1 MYLDHFSLKEHPFNV
16 TPDPRFLFFTA
27 RHQDAMDQLLYGI
40 AERKGFLVLTGEVG
54 SGKTTLCR
62 ALLNRLPAGIRT
74 ALILNPNL
82 SDTQLLRAILQDLGA
97 PPVGRDRLS
106 LMGQLNDFLL
116 AQMRR
121 GDNVAVLLDE
131 AQDLTPAS
139 LEQIRLLSNLET
151 DQRKLLQIVLAGQPE
166 LDRRLGRPE
175 LRQLRQR
182 IMIRC
187 TLQPLDA
194 QEVGAYLEHRLRVA
208 GAPADVGFEEAAVR
222 VIHGASKGIPR
233 LVNKL
238 SDRAMLAAYAA
249 GRRVVFREDARRAHA
264 ELEALL

>member
-1 MYLDHFSLKEHPFNV
+1 MYLEFFGLKEPPFNV

-27 RHQDAMDQLLYGI
+27 RHQEAMENLLYGI

-62 ALLNRLPAGIRT
+62 ALLNRLPAGVRT

-82 SDTQLLRAILQDLGA
+82 SDTQLLRAILEDLGV
-97 PPVGRDRLS
+97 PPTGRDRLA
-106 LMGQLNDFLL
+106 LMSRLNEYLL
-116 AQMRR
+116 ARIR
-121 GDNVAVLLDE
+121 SGENVTVILDE
-131 AQDLTPAS
+131 AQDLTPAL
-139 LEQIRLLSNLET
+139 LEQVRLLSNLET
-151 DQRKLLQIVLAGQPE
+151 DQRKLMQIVLAGQPE
-166 LDRRLGRPE
+166 LDRRLARPE

-187 TLQPLDA
+187 VLQPLDA
-194 QEVGAYLEHRLRVA
+194 DEVRAYVEHRLRVA
-208 GAPADVGFEEAAVR
+208 GATAGVAFDAAAVR

-238 SDRAMLAAYAA
+238 SDRALLAAYAA
-249 GRRVVFREDARRAHA
+249 GRHVVSREDARRAHA
-264 ELEALL
+264 ELESLL